1 MNSRG
6 SISPILI
13 GWLLSSAN
21 LIRGRGPSFLSA
33 TNFDLKV
40 LSFLKVKLNLLCGPD
55 FNPLGLERKKILSL
69 VGGLTFTVDCEHRGY
84 FSYILFFSFF
94 FNFFFLQDPRYL
106 WGCIL
111 FYNDYLINFYGF
123 CSFDFASLVLPLC
136 STLLWTQLRGH
147 GHTVQKFTVLKIYKI
162 MIQ

>member
-1 MNSRG
+1 MFSDF
-6 SISPILI
+6 
-13 GWLLSSAN
+13 WLVDLSSAN

-55 FNPLGLERKKILSL
+55 FNPLGLERKKILSWL
-69 VGGLTFTVDCEHRGY
+69 GGWPSLLTANIGVISLTF
-84 FSYILFFSFF
+84 FF
-94 FNFFFLQDPRYL
+94 FHSSSIFSSYRIQGISGDVFSSTMIIWLIFMVFVRS
-106 WGCIL
+106 IL
-111 FYNDYLINFYGF
+111 
-123 CSFDFASLVLPLC
+123 LVAFLPLC

>member
-1 MNSRG
+1 MSDF
-6 SISPILI
+6 
-13 GWLLSSAN
+13 WLVYLSSAN

-55 FNPLGLERKKILSL
+55 FNPLGLERKKILSWL
-69 VGGLTFTVDCEHRGY
+69 GGWPSLLLTANIGVISLTF
-84 FSYILFFSFF
+84 FF
-94 FNFFFLQDPRYL
+94 FHSSSIFLLTGSMVSLGMYSLLQWYFRL
-106 WGCIL
+106 IFMVFVRSIL
-111 FYNDYLINFYGF
+111 
-123 CSFDFASLVLPLC
+123 LVAFLPLC